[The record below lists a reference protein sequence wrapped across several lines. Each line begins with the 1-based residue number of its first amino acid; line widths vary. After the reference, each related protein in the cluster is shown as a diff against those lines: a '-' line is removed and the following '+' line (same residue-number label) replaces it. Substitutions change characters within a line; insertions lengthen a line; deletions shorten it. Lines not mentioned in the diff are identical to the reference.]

1 VNDIHVAFFLNRVLT
16 NRRWAGQQKK
26 QTIVGTASY
35 SHTLKRVR
43 SMSEAALARRIKAI
57 ERAKG
62 QFAVVKMKLFA
73 QVLLL
78 EGYDELAG

>member
-1 VNDIHVAFFLNRVLT
+1 
-16 NRRWAGQQKK
+16 
-26 QTIVGTASY
+26 
-35 SHTLKRVR
+35 
-43 SMSEAALARRIKAI
+43 MSEAALARRIKAI